1 MTSYLFFSKG
11 TALWGK
17 CETIQMCKSTK
28 VWTHQGRGYFLFMDL
43 QSNVIDPCPSSL
55 TVYIEEGSPLSCLFL
70 GFFLFCNFVLTDM
83 TWLLNVQFRVRSHF
97 WWTII
102 LYCRRQCLRLKW
114 TLIQN
119 SSSTHFTLLDLLPV
133 IRWEPVISVD
143 ESLVR

>member
-1 MTSYLFFSKG
+1 MTSCLFFSKG

-28 VWTHQGRGYFLFMDL
+28 VRTHQGRGYFLFMDL
-43 QSNVIDPCPSSL
+43 QSNVIDSCPSSL
-55 TVYIEEGSPLSCLFL
+55 TVYRRGIPTQLGFL
-70 GFFLFCNFVLTDM
+70 GFFLFCNFVLTGM
-83 TWLLNVQFRVRSHF
+83 TWLLNAQFRVRSHF

-102 LYCRRQCLRLKW
+102 LYCRRRCLRLRW

-133 IRWEPVISVD
+133 IRWELVISVD
-143 ESLVR
+143 ESLVK